1 MDFCSGGGHLGIL
14 LAHLLPN
21 AVVSLVENK
30 DESLRRAMQRVE
42 KLGKQK
48 TKPKEMKNVSN
59 SSLSFILY
67 FFITV

>member
-42 KLGKQK
+42 KLG
-48 TKPKEMKNVSN
+48 EE
-59 SSLSFILY
+59 
-67 FFITV
+67 